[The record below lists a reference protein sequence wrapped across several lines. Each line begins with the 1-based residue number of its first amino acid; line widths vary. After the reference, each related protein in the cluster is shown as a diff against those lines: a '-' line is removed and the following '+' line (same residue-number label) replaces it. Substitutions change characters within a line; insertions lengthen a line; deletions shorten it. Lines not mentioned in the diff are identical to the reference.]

1 MWMRGR
7 ELWNGRVDHEVAI
20 QYLEQPLDGS
30 TSQTWLERENFK
42 KKKTK
47 PVIQFLSWLF
57 FFWGVCYVWVQV
69 VRVANKTTRL
79 SSHRCDAEMAKGGK
93 RNTAEKTKDRWERSV
108 TGRGQQWPWVYLQC
122 DIENLS
128 VNVVGKNGRLHQRL
142 LITCFG
148 SNNPPIIRIEPPN
161 EIVAFV
167 IHRH

>member
-1 MWMRGR
+1 MARPVKR
-7 ELWNGRVDHEVAI
+7 DLSVKI
-20 QYLEQPLDGS
+20 
-30 TSQTWLERENFK
+30 K
-42 KKKTK
+42 KKKK
-47 PVIQFLSWLF
+47 KKASNSISFLIVF
-57 FFWGVCYVWVQV
+57 FFEGVCYVWVQV

-148 SNNPPIIRIEPPN
+148 SNNPAIIRISHQTRLLHSLFIAIKGPS
-161 EIVAFV
+161 IQV
-167 IHRH
+167 IAWNWCNVT